1 MCEIFTKPLYFRF
14 DMCYNVVA
22 EEKFFA
28 IRKKGDYTMKIK
40 FLLRH
45 VTTDDKTKA
54 IIEKKIGKLDK
65 FFENE
70 QEALVTL
77 RKAGETEI
85 LELTINAMG
94 MIFRSEVKSESYLH
108 AIDTAVDVIERQIR
122 KNKTR
127 LEKKIRST
135 AFDKT
140 AEPDMDIEEDA
151 FEQIRVKEFD
161 LKPMTVEEAILQM
174 NLLEHNF
181 FVFQDQETEKIFVA
195 YKRAD
200 GGYGVIKTNK

>member
-1 MCEIFTKPLYFRF
+1 
-14 DMCYNVVA
+14 
-22 EEKFFA
+22 
-28 IRKKGDYTMKIK
+28 MKIT

-45 VTTDDKTKA
+45 VTIDDKTKA

-65 FFENE
+65 FFDAEH
-70 QEALVTL
+70 EALVTL
-77 RKAGETEI
+77 RKAGDTEI
-85 LELTINAMG
+85 LELTINAVG
-94 MIFRSEVKSESYLH
+94 MIFRSEVKSESYLR
-108 AIDTAVDVIERQIR
+108 AIDIAVDVIERQIR
-122 KNKTR
+122 RNKTK
-127 LEKKIRST
+127 LAKKIRST

-140 AEPDMDIEEDA
+140 AVPEDAPEATTMEEAEEDA

-174 NLLEHNF
+174 NLLAHNF
-181 FVFQDQETEKIFVA
+181 FVFQDQETERIFVV

>member
-1 MCEIFTKPLYFRF
+1 
-14 DMCYNVVA
+14 
-22 EEKFFA
+22 
-28 IRKKGDYTMKIK
+28 MKITI
-40 FLLRH
+40 LLRH
-45 VTTDDKTKA
+45 VVIDEKTKT
-54 IIEKKIGKLDK
+54 IIEKKIAKLDK
-65 FFENE
+65 FFDAE

-85 LELTINAMG
+85 LELTINASG

-108 AIDTAVDVIERQIR
+108 AIDIAVDVIERQIR

-127 LEKKIRST
+127 LAKKIRST

-140 AEPDMDIEEDA
+140 AISEELPEDEEDA
-151 FEQIRVKEFD
+151 LEQIRVKEFI

-174 NLLEHNF
+174 NLIEHNF

>member
-1 MCEIFTKPLYFRF
+1 
-14 DMCYNVVA
+14 
-22 EEKFFA
+22 
-28 IRKKGDYTMKIK
+28 MKITI
-40 FLLRH
+40 LLRH
-45 VTTDDKTKA
+45 VVIDEKTKA
-54 IIEKKIGKLDK
+54 IIEKKIAKIDK
-65 FFENE
+65 FFDDD

-77 RKAGETEI
+77 RKAGDTEI
-85 LELTINAMG
+85 LELTINAKG

-122 KNKTR
+122 KNKTK
-127 LEKKIRST
+127 LAKKIRST

-140 AEPDMDIEEDA
+140 AVPDEIPEEEDKL
-151 FEQIRVKEFD
+151 EQIKVKEFT
-161 LKPMTVEEAILQM
+161 LKPMTTEEAILQM
-174 NLLEHNF
+174 ELINHNF

>member
-1 MCEIFTKPLYFRF
+1 
-14 DMCYNVVA
+14 
-22 EEKFFA
+22 
-28 IRKKGDYTMKIK
+28 MKITI
-40 FLLRH
+40 LLRH
-45 VTTDDKTKA
+45 VAIDDKTRM
-54 IIEKKIGKLDK
+54 IIEKKVTKLDK
-65 FFENE
+65 FFESD

-77 RKAGETEI
+77 RKAGDTEI
-85 LELTINAMG
+85 LELTIHSVG

-108 AIDTAVDVIERQIR
+108 AIDIAVDVIERQIR
-122 KNKTR
+122 KNKTK
-127 LEKKIRST
+127 LAKKIRST

-140 AEPDMDIEEDA
+140 AAVEEIPEEEDKLDR
-151 FEQIRVKEFD
+151 IKVKEFT

-174 NLLEHNF
+174 ELIDHNF

>member
-1 MCEIFTKPLYFRF
+1 
-14 DMCYNVVA
+14 
-22 EEKFFA
+22 
-28 IRKKGDYTMKIK
+28 MKITI
-40 FLLRH
+40 LLRH
-45 VTTDDKTKA
+45 VVIDEKTKA
-54 IIEKKIGKLDK
+54 IIEKKITKIDK
-65 FFENE
+65 FFDDE

-77 RKAGETEI
+77 RKAGDTEI
-85 LELTINAMG
+85 LELTINAAG

-127 LEKKIRST
+127 LAKKIRST

-140 AEPDMDIEEDA
+140 AVPDDIPEEEDKL
-151 FEQIRVKEFD
+151 EQIRVKEFT
-161 LKPMTVEEAILQM
+161 LKPMTTEEAILQM
-174 NLLEHNF
+174 ELIEHNF
-181 FVFQDQETEKIFVA
+181 FVFQDQETEKIFVV

>member
-1 MCEIFTKPLYFRF
+1 
-14 DMCYNVVA
+14 
-22 EEKFFA
+22 
-28 IRKKGDYTMKIK
+28 MKITI
-40 FLLRH
+40 LLRH
-45 VTTDDKTKA
+45 VVIDEKTKA
-54 IIEKKIGKLDK
+54 IIEKKITKIDK
-65 FFENE
+65 FFDDE

-85 LELTINAMG
+85 LELTINAAG

-127 LEKKIRST
+127 LAKKIRST

-140 AEPDMDIEEDA
+140 AAPDDIPEEEDQL
-151 FEQIRVKEFD
+151 EQIRVKEFT
-161 LKPMTVEEAILQM
+161 LKPMTTEEAILQM
-174 NLLEHNF
+174 ELIEHNF

>member
-1 MCEIFTKPLYFRF
+1 
-14 DMCYNVVA
+14 
-22 EEKFFA
+22 
-28 IRKKGDYTMKIK
+28 MKIT

-45 VTTDDKTKA
+45 VTTDDKAKA

-65 FFENE
+65 FFDAE

-77 RKAGETEI
+77 RKAGDTEI
-85 LELTINAMG
+85 LELTINTAG

-122 KNKTR
+122 KNKTK
-127 LEKKIRST
+127 LAKKIRSS

-140 AEPDMDIEEDA
+140 LIPDDSVEATTMEEAEEDA

-174 NLLEHNF
+174 NMLAHNF
-181 FVFQDQETEKIFVA
+181 FVFQDQETDKIFVV
-195 YKRAD
+195 YKRND

>member
-1 MCEIFTKPLYFRF
+1 
-14 DMCYNVVA
+14 MCYNDVA
-22 EEKFFA
+22 KEKSLA
-28 IRKKGDYTMKIK
+28 IPKKGDETMKIT

-45 VTTDDKTKA
+45 VTIDDKTKA

-65 FFENE
+65 FFDDE

-85 LELTINAMG
+85 LELTINASG
-94 MIFRSEVKSESYLH
+94 MIFRSEVKSESYLR
-108 AIDTAVDVIERQIR
+108 AIDVAVDVIERQIR
-122 KNKTR
+122 RNKTK
-127 LEKKIRST
+127 LAKKIRST

-140 AEPDMDIEEDA
+140 ALPAEELEATTMEEAEEDA
-151 FEQIRVKEFD
+151 FDKIRVKEFD

-195 YKRAD
+195 YKRTD

>member
-1 MCEIFTKPLYFRF
+1 
-14 DMCYNVVA
+14 
-22 EEKFFA
+22 
-28 IRKKGDYTMKIK
+28 MKIT

-45 VTTDDKTKA
+45 VVIDDKTKA
-54 IIEKKIGKLDK
+54 IIEKKIAKLDK
-65 FFENE
+65 FFDAE

-77 RKAGETEI
+77 RKAGDTEI
-85 LELTINAMG
+85 LELTINASG
-94 MIFRSEVKSESYLH
+94 MIFRSEVKSESYLR
-108 AIDTAVDVIERQIR
+108 AIDIAVDVIERQIR
-122 KNKTR
+122 RNKTK
-127 LEKKIRST
+127 LAKKIRST

-140 AEPDMDIEEDA
+140 AVPDEAIEEEDS

-174 NLLEHNF
+174 NLIEHNF

>member
-1 MCEIFTKPLYFRF
+1 
-14 DMCYNVVA
+14 
-22 EEKFFA
+22 
-28 IRKKGDYTMKIK
+28 MKITI
-40 FLLRH
+40 LLRH
-45 VTTDDKTKA
+45 VVIDEKTKA
-54 IIEKKIGKLDK
+54 IIEKKITKLDK
-65 FFENE
+65 FFDDE

-77 RKAGETEI
+77 RKAGDTEI
-85 LELTINAMG
+85 LELTINAAG
-94 MIFRSEVKSESYLH
+94 MIFRSEVKSESYLR
-108 AIDTAVDVIERQIR
+108 AIDIAFDVIERQIR

-127 LEKKIRST
+127 LAKKIRST

-140 AEPDMDIEEDA
+140 AAPDEIPEDEDKL
-151 FEQIRVKEFD
+151 EQIRVKEFT

-174 NLLEHNF
+174 ELIEHNF

>member
-1 MCEIFTKPLYFRF
+1 
-14 DMCYNVVA
+14 
-22 EEKFFA
+22 
-28 IRKKGDYTMKIK
+28 MKITI
-40 FLLRH
+40 LLRH
-45 VTTDDKTKA
+45 VVIDEKTKA
-54 IIEKKIGKLDK
+54 IIEKKIAKIDK
-65 FFENE
+65 FFDDD

-77 RKAGETEI
+77 RKAGDTEI
-85 LELTINAMG
+85 LELTINAKG

-122 KNKTR
+122 KNKTK
-127 LEKKIRST
+127 LAKKIRST

-140 AEPDMDIEEDA
+140 AVPDEIPEEEDKL
-151 FEQIRVKEFD
+151 EQIKVKEFT
-161 LKPMTVEEAILQM
+161 LKPMTTEEAILQM
-174 NLLEHNF
+174 ELIDHNF

>member
-1 MCEIFTKPLYFRF
+1 
-14 DMCYNVVA
+14 
-22 EEKFFA
+22 
-28 IRKKGDYTMKIK
+28 MKITI
-40 FLLRH
+40 LLRH
-45 VTTDDKTKA
+45 VVIDEKTKA
-54 IIEKKIGKLDK
+54 IIEKKIAKLDK
-65 FFENE
+65 FFDDE

-77 RKAGETEI
+77 RKAGDTEI
-85 LELTINAMG
+85 LELTINANG

-108 AIDTAVDVIERQIR
+108 AIDIAVDVIERQIR
-122 KNKTR
+122 KNKTK
-127 LEKKIRST
+127 LAKKIRST

-140 AEPDMDIEEDA
+140 AAVEEIPEEEDKLDR
-151 FEQIRVKEFD
+151 IKVKEFT

-174 NLLEHNF
+174 ELIDHNF

>member
-1 MCEIFTKPLYFRF
+1 
-14 DMCYNVVA
+14 
-22 EEKFFA
+22 
-28 IRKKGDYTMKIK
+28 MKITI
-40 FLLRH
+40 LLRH
-45 VTTDDKTKA
+45 VVIDEKTKA
-54 IIEKKIGKLDK
+54 IIEKKITKIDK
-65 FFENE
+65 FFDDEH
-70 QEALVTL
+70 EALVTL
-77 RKAGETEI
+77 RKAGDTEI
-85 LELTINAMG
+85 LELTINAAG

-127 LEKKIRST
+127 LAKKIRST

-140 AEPDMDIEEDA
+140 AVPDDIPEEEDKL
-151 FEQIRVKEFD
+151 EQIRVKEFT
-161 LKPMTVEEAILQM
+161 LKPMTTEEAILQM
-174 NLLEHNF
+174 ELIEHNF